1 MTSRELASY
10 LAELEG
16 AGVAEAD
23 ISFGPTDAPT
33 KIRIRFDP
41 RAVPED
47 PKVKALREMGED
59 ETMPP
64 LADERAIDKLWKKN
78 FPASRG

>member
-1 MTSRELASY
+1 MTSRDLASF
-10 LAELEG
+10 LAELES

-23 ISFGPTDAPT
+23 ISFGPADAPT

-41 RAVPED
+41 RAVAED
-47 PKVKALREMGED
+47 PKVKAAREMGED
-59 ETMPP
+59 EMPP

-78 FPASRG
+78 FPSSRG